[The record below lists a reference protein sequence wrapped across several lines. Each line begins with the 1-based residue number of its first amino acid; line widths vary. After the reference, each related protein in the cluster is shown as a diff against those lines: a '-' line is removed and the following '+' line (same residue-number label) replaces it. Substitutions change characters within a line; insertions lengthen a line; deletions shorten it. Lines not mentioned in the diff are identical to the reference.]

1 MSFKKVRFINQNT
14 IKLETNFK
22 KLELFYV
29 IGNFLKKLGNSL
41 ATEKLLS

>member
-1 MSFKKVRFINQNT
+1 MSFKKVTFIHQNT

-22 KLELFYV
+22 NLELFYV
-29 IGNFLKKLGNSL
+29 IDNFFKKLGNSL